1 MRDTA
6 GGGLARKSG
15 GWRAKLSQA
24 PGHAAEVQM
33 RHGGFVRRRFFLP
46 LRDSRCS
53 YIFGV
58 ILVEG

>member
-1 MRDTA
+1 
-6 GGGLARKSG
+6 
-15 GWRAKLSQA
+15 
-24 PGHAAEVQM
+24 VQM